1 MSNPKSFYNQADYS
15 AGSGSRAPV
24 IHKPDEV
31 SASDLLPPPP
41 YSPDPARK
49 SSDST
54 ATYGSTEQQ
63 QVGLLSQQSQPFP
76 SKKIPHW
83 SPTSNTNS
91 QSSTPRQDHAS
102 IPVTFDR
109 PTTTRRRAN
118 GDPGCCR
125 KWCKYLFAAILIW
138 LVLLLNSDK
147 IGLTPPT
154 EAPPSTVCANNP
166 IAWHDIPR
174 MIDFDQNVE
183 FVLRGRVT
191 GGRLVLTPLEDRH
204 GGTIFSE
211 IQFTPSSL
219 DEQMK
224 FNVEQRDGTTVLT
237 VTMPDTL
244 TSDECINLNM
254 EIRLPYSADFVRID
268 AANIDVLVHPF
279 VKDVRS
285 VDIQTS
291 NGKLDLDRW
300 SGESIKLVT
309 SNSEMNVGNLIAGS
323 SIFIQNSNEAIH
335 LSQNIEAKKSV
346 DIRNTNGLIE
356 APGKITADDYIKIK
370 TSNDFVQL
378 GALAADDVYVQSSNR
393 AVKIESI
400 VSKVQVNVQTS
411 NGPIDLSV
419 AGEKNNRVVVS
430 TSSESINLHMAR
442 EFEGHFVMSTSNG
455 PVVIENDNDIKYQ
468 DNLGYL
474 KRGEKGTRGK
484 GDLTVTTSNSD
495 IYVAFDV

>member
-1 MSNPKSFYNQADYS
+1 MFFYYAFFFS
-15 AGSGSRAPV
+15 
-24 IHKPDEV
+24 V
-31 SASDLLPPPP
+31 SL
-41 YSPDPARK
+41 
-49 SSDST
+49 
-54 ATYGSTEQQ
+54 
-63 QVGLLSQQSQPFP
+63 
-76 SKKIPHW
+76 
-83 SPTSNTNS
+83 NTFVLG

-102 IPVTFDR
+102 IPVTYER
-109 PTTTRRRAN
+109 PPSNRRRAN

-125 KWCKYLFAAILIW
+125 KWCKYLIAAILIW

-154 EAPPSTVCANNP
+154 EAPPSTVCANHP
-166 IAWHDIPR
+166 IAWQDIPR

-183 FVLRGRVT
+183 FVLQGRVT

-224 FNVEQRDGTTVLT
+224 FNVEKRDDKTILT
-237 VTMPDTL
+237 IIMPDTL

-279 VKDVRS
+279 VKDVRY

-291 NGKLDLDRW
+291 NGKIDLDRW
-300 SGESIKLVT
+300 SGEQINLVT
-309 SNSEMNVGNLIAGS
+309 SNKEMNIGNLIAGS

-335 LSQNIEAKKSV
+335 LSQNIEAKHSV
-346 DIRNTNGLIE
+346 DVRNTNGLIE
-356 APGKITADDYIKIK
+356 ALGKITADDSIKIQ
-370 TSNDFVQL
+370 TSNELVRL
-378 GALAADDVYVQSSNR
+378 GTLAADDVFVESSNR
-393 AVKIESI
+393 AIKIEAI
-400 VSKVQVNVQTS
+400 VSKVQVVVKTS

-430 TSSESINLHMAR
+430 TSSESINLHMVR
-442 EFEGHFVMSTSNG
+442 IMGERGFFWYVLNYSSFIYTYRQ
-455 PVVIENDNDIKYQ
+455 K
-468 DNLGYL
+468 NLKAIL
-474 KRGEKGTRGK
+474 
-484 GDLTVTTSNSD
+484 
-495 IYVAFDV
+495 